1 MSQSVIESKSM
12 GWHHI
17 KGVNQKDLEHLQ
29 ENFKFHHLDY
39 EDIKM
44 DTPLSKMDTYK
55 HYIFFVFHIPVLD
68 KKTKLIRGEELYNF
82 LSGDHLVTITHKAIP
97 EIENLYKKMKRNS
110 KARASMMG
118 KGPAFL
124 MYQLL
129 FDVFRGSAEIV
140 AFLTKEVSRLEKE
153 IKVRHN
159 KKITV
164 DLGEVRR
171 NVLFNRHLID
181 PQRNVLTN
189 LANVERDFF
198 PDEAH
203 VYFDDLHD
211 VLDTIWLTSDNL
223 KLLID
228 GLFDMNEALLSHR
241 TNEIVTLLT
250 IISASL
256 MVPTLVAG
264 FYGMN
269 VPWLPHFENAAFVW
283 GLYFAGFIGMI
294 VIVLAIMRIRK

>member
-1 MSQSVIESKSM
+1 MAQSVIESKGI

-17 KGVNQKDLEHLQ
+17 KGVNQKDLENLQ
-29 ENFKFHHLDY
+29 ENFKFHKLDY

-55 HYIFFVFHIPVLD
+55 HYAFFVFHIPTLD
-68 KKTKLIRGEELYNF
+68 KSSGLIRGEELYIF
-82 LSGDHLVTITHKAIP
+82 LSKDHLVTVTHKAIP
-97 EIENLYKKMKRNS
+97 EIEELQKKLKKNA
-110 KARASMMG
+110 KARASLMS

-124 MYQLL
+124 MYQIL

-153 IKVRHN
+153 IKFRHN

-164 DLGEVRR
+164 DLGDVRR

-189 LANVERDFF
+189 LASLERDFF
-198 PDEAH
+198 PNEAH

-269 VPWLPHFENAAFVW
+269 VPWLPYFDNPNFVW
-283 GLYFAGFIGMI
+283 ALYYGGFIGMI
-294 VIVLAIMRIRK
+294 IVVLAVMKIRK